1 MNPGSVTQ
9 KPSFSPMCHARVM
22 TDAERETET
31 LRRTGTLRD
40 RERQRWGKGKER
52 RKDGWKNEGV
62 REVERG
68 PARYVVVFFCFL
80 SL

>member
-1 MNPGSVTQ
+1 
-9 KPSFSPMCHARVM
+9 M

-52 RKDGWKNEGV
+52 RKDG
-62 REVERG
+62 
-68 PARYVVVFFCFL
+68 
-80 SL
+80 